1 MFILHQGWCGP
12 FVGSGLGHLSGDA
25 GPVEVG
31 KAWNCGGPQWKGEGG
46 RGTKGRWRNKMML
59 SWNAA
64 KRNYVGGKSRPTMV
78 HFHKMWWH
86 FSDVWIHLCFLL
98 QNFRVRP
105 PELVFWVPAW
115 FFFYHQQGE
124 NWMGFTFS
132 ALCVSFGLQRM
143 TFNKLHFLWLRCWG
157 CWHDLFLQL
166 QWVTLTPQHLFLPL
180 EKEGLAVK

>member
-115 FFFYHQQGE
+115 FFFFFFIISRGKTGWVSLFQPYVSHLASRG
-124 NWMGFTFS
+124 WHLISSTFCGWD
-132 ALCVSFGLQRM
+132 AEAADTISFSN
-143 TFNKLHFLWLRCWG
+143 FNE
-157 CWHDLFLQL
+157 
-166 QWVTLTPQHLFLPL
+166 LP
-180 EKEGLAVK
+180 